1 MLNTG
6 KQSWCRGCL
15 KVVRGRP
22 CAPCRFEH
30 EAQLVLA
37 ELAQFAVLEQRNA
50 AEFLLRVANE
60 MGLLFVAPAAA

>member
-1 MLNTG
+1 M
-6 KQSWCRGCL
+6 
-15 KVVRGRP
+15 
-22 CAPCRFEH
+22 
-30 EAQLVLA
+30 LA